1 MEFKADALLLRA
13 VDYGENDR
21 IATLLTAERG
31 KIGAAL
37 KGVRK
42 AGAKLRFAAQPF
54 CFAEYVFASRGG
66 RNTVTA
72 ASLHDAFYALCED
85 VGRFY
90 AAAVVAEACDK
101 IAL

>member
-54 CFAEYVFASRGG
+54 GCA
-66 RNTVTA
+66 
-72 ASLHDAFYALCED
+72 
-85 VGRFY
+85 
-90 AAAVVAEACDK
+90 
-101 IAL
+101 

>member
-42 AGAKLRFAAQPF
+42 AGAKLRFAAHPIG
-54 CFAEYVFASRGG
+54 FAEGVLALPEVPPPQAVRERAIAPVGSPASSFFSILK
-66 RNTVTA
+66 NLFPA
-72 ASLHDAFYALCED
+72 
-85 VGRFY
+85 
-90 AAAVVAEACDK
+90 
-101 IAL
+101 

>member
-1 MEFKADALLLRA
+1 MKFKADALLLRA

-42 AGAKLRFAAQPF
+42 AGQNFGLQPSLFVLRSMCWRRAAG
-54 CFAEYVFASRGG
+54 AIR
-66 RNTVTA
+66 
-72 ASLHDAFYALCED
+72 
-85 VGRFY
+85 
-90 AAAVVAEACDK
+90 
-101 IAL
+101 